1 MNFDFGA
8 HWRNFRHRFL
18 PNRLWAR
25 SLLIMVTPVI
35 LLQTIGT
42 IVFYDNHWQSVS
54 RRLAL
59 GIAAEIRLTM
69 DAYAEIDDPAEKQE
83 LMQRLTQTSRF
94 DLRFLPPVDN
104 PPPTKVKPSLRTAE
118 LIPALRLVGYPF
130 QAFPLRGDSSLKLLF
145 DTPYTTLEVV
155 VPYKYFFSSTTYV
168 FAFWIL
174 GSSLLLT
181 GIAALFLRN

>member
-1 MNFDFGA
+1 MNFKFGA

-59 GIAAEIRLTM
+59 GIASEINLTL
-69 DAYAEIDDPAEKQE
+69 DAYAEVNDPIEKQE
-83 LMQRLTQTSRF
+83 LMQRLMKTSRF
-94 DLRFLPPVDN
+94 NLRFLPPAEK
-104 PPPTKVKPSLRTAE
+104 PPRTKVKPSLRTAE
-118 LIPALRLVGYPF
+118 LIPALRSVGVPF
-130 QAFPLRGDSSLKLLF
+130 QAFPLKNDYSLKLLF
-145 DTPYTTLEVV
+145 
-155 VPYKYFFSSTTYV
+155 
-168 FAFWIL
+168 
-174 GSSLLLT
+174 
-181 GIAALFLRN
+181 